1 MADKK
6 FYSNID
12 LTQSSSIKNGGFEVL
27 AADPASPV
35 EGQQWHNSTD
45 NKSRIFL
52 NGVICDIACETW
64 VTDQINMLER
74 SQGAFDAAPG
84 ALPTVADKT
93 QGDLTT
99 LHVGDQWVVTNAGTI
114 TGIQGADLLSIGDKL
129 EFLGGT
135 ATDPNNWLGI
145 QRNLDDTLL
154 GNTVADRQTV
164 SLVAD
169 TGLTV
174 SSSIVSDI
182 HSIEV
187 YDSTG
192 AQIEV
197 CINKTANAN
206 ERVLTSNATLAGVVV
221 ELLGPS
227 S

>member
-27 AADPASPV
+27 TTDPTTPV

-45 NKSRIFL
+45 GKSRIFL
-52 NGVICDIACETW
+52 NGQVCDIACESW
-64 VTDQINMLER
+64 VTEEINKLER
-74 SQGAFDAAPG
+74 SQGAFDTAPG
-84 ALPTVADKT
+84 SLPVVGDKT
-93 QGDLTT
+93 QGDPST
-99 LHVGDQWVVTNAGTI
+99 LHVGDQWVITNAGTI
-114 TGIQGADLLSIGDKL
+114 TGIQGADQLSIGDKI

-145 QRNLDDTLL
+145 QRNLDDSVL

-164 SLVAD
+164 SLVAN

-174 SSSIVSDI
+174 SSSIVGDI

-192 AQIEV
+192 AKIEV
-197 CINKTANAN
+197 CIEKTANPN
-206 ERVLTSNATLAGVVV
+206 ERILTSNATLAGAVV

>member
-45 NKSRIFL
+45 GKSKIFL
-52 NGVICDIACETW
+52 NGVVCFIACESW
-64 VTDQINMLER
+64 VTEEINKLER

-84 ALPTVADKT
+84 ALPTVGDKT

-99 LHVGDQWVVTNAGTI
+99 LHTGDQWVVTNAGTI
-114 TGIQGADLLSIGDKL
+114 TGIQGADLLSVGDKI

-135 ATDPNNWLGI
+135 PTDPNNWLGI
-145 QRNLDDTLL
+145 QRNLDDSLL

-164 SLVAD
+164 NLVAN

-174 SSSIVSDI
+174 SSSIVNDI

-187 YDSTG
+187 YDAAG
-192 AQIEV
+192 AKIEV
-197 CINKTANAN
+197 CVEKTANPN
-206 ERVLTSNATLAGVVV
+206 ERVLTSNATLAGAVV